1 MFEKLNERY
10 KTISNIFEK
19 LIQSDKFAV
28 PNSIILHGPDVIA
41 QYYIALALARGAN
54 CDGDKSEKCTCQNC
68 KWICANEHP
77 AVITCSK
84 LDFKADEKDSKTVIS
99 IAQINAIKDRLMIS
113 SDYHRFFIF
122 CDAESREMTEI
133 EKKQAKEFENFG
145 IKFPDH
151 DGKDWVPL
159 GLTTKTLPDA
169 AANALLKSVEE
180 PPANVTFVFLAE
192 NVEDMISTIVSRS
205 QVFYVAG
212 NSKQEFEQEFL
223 NEMMKNYPNIG
234 EEKAFLASEYL
245 ADYSSKSGKRF
256 FEIIQSTQEYLKE
269 LLRKNRGNTA
279 LKTRIIND
287 IEKLQTVAIMAK
299 NGFKDTSVA
308 DEAGYILTRK

>member
-1 MFEKLNERY
+1 MFEQLGEKH
-10 KTISNIFEK
+10 KIISNIFER
-19 LIQSDKFAV
+19 LIQSDRFAV

-84 LDFKADEKDSKTVIS
+84 LDFKTDEKDSKTVIS
-99 IAQINAIKDRLMIS
+99 IAQINAVKDRLMIS

-122 CDAESREMTEI
+122 CDAENREMTEI
-133 EKKQAKEFENFG
+133 EKIQAKDFENFG
-145 IKFPDH
+145 IHFPKH
-151 DGKDWVPL
+151 EGKGWVPL
-159 GLTTKTLPDA
+159 GLTARTLPDA

-180 PPANVTFVFLAE
+180 PPANVTFVFLTE
-192 NVEDMISTIVSRS
+192 NVEDIISTIVSRS

-212 NSKQEFEQEFL
+212 NSKQEFNYEFL
-223 NEMMKNYPNIG
+223 KNMLEKYPNL
-234 EEKAFLASEYL
+234 EEKKAFLVSEYL
-245 ADYSSKSGKRF
+245 MKYSAESGKSF
-256 FEIIQSTQEYLKE
+256 YEIIQTIQEYLKN
-269 LLRKNRGNTA
+269 LLRNNSKNTD
-279 LKTRIIND
+279 LKLKIIED
-287 IEKLQTVAIMAK
+287 IEKLQKVALMAK
-299 NGFKDTSVA
+299 TGFKDTTIA

>member
-1 MFEKLNERY
+1 MFEKLNEKY

-28 PNSIILHGPDVIA
+28 PNSIILHGPDIIA

-54 CDGDKSEKCTCQNC
+54 CDGNKNEECTCQNC

-122 CDAESREMTEI
+122 CDAENREMTEI
-133 EKKQAKEFENFG
+133 EKKQAKEFEKFG
-145 IKFPDH
+145 IKFPNH
-151 DGKDWVPL
+151 EGKGWIPL

-180 PPANVTFVFLAE
+180 PPSNVTFIFLTE
-192 NVEDMISTIVSRS
+192 NVENIISTIVSRS

-212 NSKQEFEQEFL
+212 NSKQEFEQDFL
-223 NEMMKNYPNIG
+223 ANLMKNYPNIG
-234 EEKAFLASEYL
+234 EEKAYLASEYL
-245 ADYSSKSGKRF
+245 TDYSAKNEKSF
-256 FEIIQSTQEYLKE
+256 FEIIQATQEYLKE
-269 LLRKNRGNTA
+269 LLRKNSKNTA

-287 IEKLQTVAIMAK
+287 IEKLQAVAIMTK
-299 NGFKDTSVA
+299 NGFKDTSVT